1 MRVLDLTH
9 QVAGPSATLMLA
21 FLGAEVVKV
30 IAPGSRDS
38 YDGVAFYL
46 NNASK
51 KSIEL
56 DLKSEAGVQTALRLA
71 DRADIF
77 VENFSPGVIDRLGL
91 SWDVLSER
99 NPRLIYA
106 QVKGFAEDSPY
117 RDFPCFD
124 PIAQGFAGGSAIT
137 GEPDGLPM
145 KPGPD
150 VGDTGTGMVLV
161 GAILAALYQRERD
174 GLGQRVQIAMT
185 DQVATFMR
193 IHFGWPIERQ
203 MDTPR
208 FGNRPPFL
216 VTTAPSDI
224 FPCPPFG
231 PSDYVHIHAGSDRQ
245 WERMAKLM
253 GREDMLGDERFATMA
268 SRGEHK
274 AEVDA
279 AVRAWTAT
287 LDKMAAMA
295 ALGAAGVPAGALRST
310 TEVLND
316 GDLRERGIFV
326 TVDDPGRGKVTIP
339 AYPVKMS
346 RSPVRVTAP
355 PQPGQH
361 TAEVLRDW
369 LGADAAAV
377 EPSLGHRGARTAR
390 RDQARGRDRRH
401 RADRRTPRRCRA
413 PPGSWPFEAIL
424 AALADAGID
433 PKDVDG
439 LCRFAPPFETVS
451 EPQLVRA
458 LGIGELTF
466 FAESPLGG
474 EALGAVIAHAA
485 AAVKARLASTV
496 VVYRA
501 LSQSK
506 GGRFGR
512 ADGRGPGGAG
522 PRARAPRRPE
532 RARRGAR
539 GGQPVVRLAVRA
551 HVARPAVRPVGQKV
565 RHRATASPTRT
576 STQALGAIAITQRR
590 YANNNPNAMMRDRK
604 MDADDYRNARM
615 ISEPLR
621 LFDLCLENDGACA
634 YVVTGAETAR
644 ALRDDPVY
652 LLSATQTISPYRE
665 PMGIYVTGELL
676 ELFPPAAAARLF
688 ADAGVGRK
696 DIDVA
701 EFYDATSY
709 MPLRSLESYG
719 FVPDGQAWRY
729 VTETGTGPDS
739 PLPVNTH
746 GGHLSE
752 AYLHGMNGVLEA
764 VRQLRGTAANQ
775 VADPEI
781 ALVGAP
787 AGSAMILAR

>member
-1 MRVLDLTH
+1 VIRRE
-9 QVAGPSATLMLA
+9 VAIVGI
-21 FLGAEVVKV
+21 G
-30 IAPGSRDS
+30 
-38 YDGVAFYL
+38 
-46 NNASK
+46 
-51 KSIEL
+51 
-56 DLKSEAGVQTALRLA
+56 QTAYAKALPGTAWELA
-71 DRADIF
+71 I
-77 VENFSPGVIDRLGL
+77 
-91 SWDVLSER
+91 
-99 NPRLIYA
+99 
-106 QVKGFAEDSPY
+106 
-117 RDFPCFD
+117 
-124 PIAQGFAGGSAIT
+124 
-137 GEPDGLPM
+137 
-145 KPGPD
+145 
-150 VGDTGTGMVLV
+150 
-161 GAILAALYQRERD
+161 
-174 GLGQRVQIAMT
+174 
-185 DQVATFMR
+185 
-193 IHFGWPIERQ
+193 
-203 MDTPR
+203 
-208 FGNRPPFL
+208 
-216 VTTAPSDI
+216 
-224 FPCPPFG
+224 
-231 PSDYVHIHAGSDRQ
+231 
-245 WERMAKLM
+245 
-253 GREDMLGDERFATMA
+253 
-268 SRGEHK
+268 
-274 AEVDA
+274 
-279 AVRAWTAT
+279 
-287 LDKMAAMA
+287 
-295 ALGAAGVPAGALRST
+295 
-310 TEVLND
+310 
-316 GDLRERGIFV
+316 
-326 TVDDPGRGKVTIP
+326 
-339 AYPVKMS
+339 
-346 RSPVRVTAP
+346 
-355 PQPGQH
+355 
-361 TAEVLRDW
+361 
-369 LGADAAAV
+369 
-377 EPSLGHRGARTAR
+377 
-390 RDQARGRDRRH
+390 
-401 RADRRTPRRCRA
+401 
-413 PPGSWPFEAIL
+413 EAIL

-458 LGIGELTF
+458 LGIRELTF

-512 ADGRGPGGAG
+512 ADSRGPGGAT
-522 PRARAPRRPE
+522 APATAGASAGADPNPHVVVAEEDNRSFAWPYGLMSPGQLFALW
-532 RARRGAR
+532 ARRYAI
-539 GGQPVVRLAVRA
+539 VNRL
-551 HVARPAVRPVGQKV
+551 
-565 RHRATASPTRT
+565 TDEDL
-576 STQALGAIAITQRR
+576 TQALGAIAITQRR

-676 ELFPPAAAARLF
+676 ELFPPATAARLF
-688 ADAGVGRK
+688 ADAGVGRT
-696 DIDVA
+696 DIDLA
-701 EFYDATSY
+701 ELYDATSY

-764 VRQLRGTAANQ
+764 VRQLRGTASNQ

>member
-1 MRVLDLTH
+1 MIRRE
-9 QVAGPSATLMLA
+9 VAIVGI
-21 FLGAEVVKV
+21 G
-30 IAPGSRDS
+30 
-38 YDGVAFYL
+38 
-46 NNASK
+46 
-51 KSIEL
+51 
-56 DLKSEAGVQTALRLA
+56 QTAYAKALPGTAWELA
-71 DRADIF
+71 I
-77 VENFSPGVIDRLGL
+77 
-91 SWDVLSER
+91 
-99 NPRLIYA
+99 
-106 QVKGFAEDSPY
+106 
-117 RDFPCFD
+117 
-124 PIAQGFAGGSAIT
+124 
-137 GEPDGLPM
+137 
-145 KPGPD
+145 
-150 VGDTGTGMVLV
+150 
-161 GAILAALYQRERD
+161 
-174 GLGQRVQIAMT
+174 
-185 DQVATFMR
+185 
-193 IHFGWPIERQ
+193 
-203 MDTPR
+203 
-208 FGNRPPFL
+208 
-216 VTTAPSDI
+216 
-224 FPCPPFG
+224 
-231 PSDYVHIHAGSDRQ
+231 
-245 WERMAKLM
+245 
-253 GREDMLGDERFATMA
+253 
-268 SRGEHK
+268 
-274 AEVDA
+274 
-279 AVRAWTAT
+279 
-287 LDKMAAMA
+287 
-295 ALGAAGVPAGALRST
+295 
-310 TEVLND
+310 
-316 GDLRERGIFV
+316 
-326 TVDDPGRGKVTIP
+326 
-339 AYPVKMS
+339 
-346 RSPVRVTAP
+346 
-355 PQPGQH
+355 
-361 TAEVLRDW
+361 
-369 LGADAAAV
+369 
-377 EPSLGHRGARTAR
+377 
-390 RDQARGRDRRH
+390 
-401 RADRRTPRRCRA
+401 
-413 PPGSWPFEAIL
+413 EAIL

-458 LGIGELTF
+458 LGIRELTF

-512 ADGRGPGGAG
+512 ADGRGPGGAT
-522 PRARAPRRPE
+522 ATAPATATAGAGADPNPHVVVAEEDNRSFAWPYGLMSPGQLFALW
-532 RARRGAR
+532 ARRYAI
-539 GGQPVVRLAVRA
+539 VNRL
-551 HVARPAVRPVGQKV
+551 
-565 RHRATASPTRT
+565 TDEDL
-576 STQALGAIAITQRR
+576 TQALGAIAITQRR
-590 YANNNPNAMMRDRK
+590 YANNNPHAMMRDRK

-676 ELFPPAAAARLF
+676 ELFPPATAARLF
-688 ADAGVGRK
+688 AGAGVDRK

-764 VRQLRGTAANQ
+764 VRQLRGTASNQ